1 MALGLNPTSV
11 LCAILSLKTFLQ
23 NAWHKY
29 QNSLLVATTSWIQIL
44 PIWLLNRVCCQK
56 TKYWMF
62 FMNFVLFIFSF
73 LVSCF
78 AVDNW
83 KGINHFCEITFLSE
97 NRNQKLIKVILK
109 QNNSNFI
116 LKTFSNTTVKEYKLL
131 TLKKNV
137 DIIHKKVSIYKIN
150 SCC

>member
-1 MALGLNPTSV
+1 MALGLNPISM

-62 FMNFVLFIFSF
+62 FMNLVLFNFSF

-97 NRNQKLIKVILK
+97 NRNQKLIKVMLK

-116 LKTFSNTTVKEYKLL
+116 LKNIF
-131 TLKKNV
+131 
-137 DIIHKKVSIYKIN
+137 
-150 SCC
+150 